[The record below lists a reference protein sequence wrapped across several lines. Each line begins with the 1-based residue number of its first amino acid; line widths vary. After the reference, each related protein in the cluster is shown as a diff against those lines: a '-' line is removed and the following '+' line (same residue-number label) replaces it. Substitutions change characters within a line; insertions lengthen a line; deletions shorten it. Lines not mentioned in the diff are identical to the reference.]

1 VQKKNPRILIAAGG
15 TGGHVYPAITIAGQI
30 KQLEPAA
37 EFLFVGAKGRIEE
50 RVVPGHGYPFRSIWI
65 SGFARGLKAKNLLFP
80 IKIIVAMMQSFAL
93 IRKFKPQ
100 VAVGTGGFVTGPVLY
115 AATLLHIPT
124 LIQEPDSYPG
134 FTTRRLAKRATEV
147 HVGFE
152 EATRF
157 LSSAKNVKV
166 SGNPTR
172 DTLGTIKRED
182 GARFFKL
189 DSQKK
194 TLLVFGGSLGASSI
208 NTAVL
213 GLVEDL
219 CRSGFQLIWQ
229 TGERDYEKVKSATR
243 SMPTVRVEKFI
254 EKMEYAYAAADLVVC
269 RAGALTLAE
278 LTRAG
283 KAAILVPYPYATA
296 GHQLLNARA
305 LVEAGA
311 AALVLDHELASKL
324 KAGVFEVLGDDRRRG
339 EMARRS
345 ESLGKPGAARTIA
358 EAVLRIA
365 RPNS

>member
-15 TGGHVYPAITIAGQI
+15 TGGHVYPAITIAEQI

-50 RVVPGHGYPFRSIWI
+50 RVVPGHGYAFRSIWI

-80 IKIIVAMMQSFAL
+80 VKIIAAMIQSFAL

-134 FTTRRLAKRATEV
+134 FTTRRLSRRATEV
-147 HVGFE
+147 HVGFG
-152 EATRF
+152 EAARF

-172 DTLGTIKRED
+172 DTLGTVKRED

-213 GLVEDL
+213 GLAEDL

-229 TGERDYEKVKSATR
+229 TGERDYEKVRSATR
-243 SMPTVRVEKFI
+243 SMSAVRVEKFI

-311 AALVLDHELASKL
+311 AILVLDHELASKL
-324 KAGVFEVLGDDRRRG
+324 RAGVFEVLGDDRRRG
-339 EMARRS
+339 EMARKS
-345 ESLGKPGAARTIA
+345 QSLGKPGAAKTIA

>member
-15 TGGHVYPAITIAGQI
+15 TGGHVYPAITIAEQI

-80 IKIIVAMMQSFAL
+80 IKIIVAMVQSFAL

-134 FTTRRLAKRATEV
+134 FTTRRLARRATEV

-157 LSSAKNVKV
+157 LSSTKNVKV

-172 DTLGTIKRED
+172 DTLGTVKRED
-182 GARFFKL
+182 GAEFFNL
-189 DSQKK
+189 NSQKK

-208 NTAVL
+208 NRAVL
-213 GLVEDL
+213 GLAEDL

-229 TGERDYEKVKSATR
+229 TGDRDYEKVKTATR
-243 SMPTVRVEKFI
+243 SMTTVRVEKFI

-278 LTRAG
+278 LTRVG
-283 KAAILVPYPYATA
+283 RAAILVPYPYATA
-296 GHQLLNARA
+296 GHQFLNARTF
-305 LVEAGA
+305 VEAGA
-311 AALVLDHELASKL
+311 AVLVLDHELTSQL
-324 KAGVFEVLGDDRRRG
+324 KASVFEVLGDDHRHG
-339 EMARRS
+339 EMARKS
-345 ESLGKPGAARTIA
+345 QSLGKPGAARTIA

-365 RPNS
+365 SSNS